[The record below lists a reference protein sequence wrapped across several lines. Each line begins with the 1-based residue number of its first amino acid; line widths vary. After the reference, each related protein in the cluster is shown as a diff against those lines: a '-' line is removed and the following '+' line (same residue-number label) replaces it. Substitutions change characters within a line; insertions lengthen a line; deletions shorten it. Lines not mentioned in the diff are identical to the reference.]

1 MAASRSLRFM
11 DTPSSPA
18 ASAAAFASERA
29 TAVCD
34 CIRPTNS
41 SVVVEFVTTLIRSD
55 AVEPW
60 KLSRAN

>member
-1 MAASRSLRFM
+1 M

-18 ASAAAFASERA
+18 ASAAAFASERV
-29 TAVCD
+29 TAACD